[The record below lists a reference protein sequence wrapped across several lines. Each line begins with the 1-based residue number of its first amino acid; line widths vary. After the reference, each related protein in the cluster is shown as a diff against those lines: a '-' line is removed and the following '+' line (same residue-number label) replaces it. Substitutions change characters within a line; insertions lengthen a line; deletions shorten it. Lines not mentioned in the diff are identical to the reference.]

1 MNHSPNSLRDMIRI
15 NNSDLSSFNIITVS
29 GKNYIT
35 ESSVCN
41 FAKENDIE
49 DKSIILNAI
58 AEFNNI
64 KSLNMITSTS
74 SDYELNQICEIVSL
88 FESIDPREVSRVAS
102 GKNLFKMYINQLVA
116 FVTNRDY
123 DKASDLNRYIKHCDK
138 VLADI
143 EEEKKKCREKG
154 VKDDSYKF
162 SIMYIFNIA
171 FTLFEIFVAPKI
183 ISNINIQWPSAIKKL
198 FVKNSVKFAAGK
210 SISILGKSVKKS
222 SMIKGITLAVAVP
235 DDLKGL
241 YLSFSDYE
249 RLLTEYEIQIKRCR
263 NSLNSQLKNIENSE
277 KEETTNMF
285 TLKEDY
291 TNPNVSNVAYQ
302 DPSELDAGPSVTV
315 VHDDSPIDTTP
326 VNNGMEEIPDLSG
339 DFDKYN
345 DDHHEGH
352 HYHDHDRGEFNPIEK
367 IEVAKYNPTNITI
380 VKYNDNFYV
389 NLNDVKAMMK
399 LYDCDDYDDAIDK
412 LIDAHKDSGIDSD
425 NIKIVMSKDDL
436 EDLDESSTKV
446 MEESSVQFEVY

>member
-1 MNHSPNSLRDMIRI
+1 
-15 NNSDLSSFNIITVS
+15 
-29 GKNYIT
+29 
-35 ESSVCN
+35 
-41 FAKENDIE
+41 
-49 DKSIILNAI
+49 
-58 AEFNNI
+58 
-64 KSLNMITSTS
+64 
-74 SDYELNQICEIVSL
+74 
-88 FESIDPREVSRVAS
+88 
-102 GKNLFKMYINQLVA
+102 
-116 FVTNRDY
+116 
-123 DKASDLNRYIKHCDK
+123 
-138 VLADI
+138 
-143 EEEKKKCREKG
+143 
-154 VKDDSYKF
+154 
-162 SIMYIFNIA
+162 
-171 FTLFEIFVAPKI
+171 
-183 ISNINIQWPSAIKKL
+183 
-198 FVKNSVKFAAGK
+198 
-210 SISILGKSVKKS
+210 
-222 SMIKGITLAVAVP
+222 
-235 DDLKGL
+235 
-241 YLSFSDYE
+241 
-249 RLLTEYEIQIKRCR
+249 
-263 NSLNSQLKNIENSE
+263 
-277 KEETTNMF
+277 MF

-302 DPSELDAGPSVTV
+302 DPSELDAGPSATV